1 MNFHEPASRGRLDP
15 AEIRLPLIAL
25 IDIILF
31 LLMYFILAG
40 SLQAEEAQLGTALAA
55 QSSTGRG
62 SDVPPAVIDVR
73 RVEGGRGVEFRLGA
87 RVFATRG
94 ELSEALS
101 ELPMGQTIMLRVDDE
116 ASVSAVAAAAQ
127 AAKDAGFTNVL
138 YLAPTGSRGSG
149 DGTGVLK

>member
-55 QSSTGRG
+55 QSTTGRG

-73 RVEGGRGVEFRLGA
+73 RTASGRGFEFRLGS
-87 RVFATRG
+87 RVFASRG
-94 ELSEALS
+94 ELASALS
-101 ELPMGQTIMLRVDDE
+101 ELPVGQTIMLRVDDE
-116 ASVSAVAAAAQ
+116 VSVSAVAAAAQ
-127 AAKDAGFTNVL
+127 AAKDTGFINVL
-138 YLAPTGSRGSG
+138 YIAPSAPRDGVSG
-149 DGTGVLK
+149 GLVK

>member
-62 SDVPPAVIDVR
+62 SDIPPAVIDVR
-73 RVEGGRGVEFRLGA
+73 RIAGGRGVEFRLGA
-87 RVFATRG
+87 RTFSSRG
-94 ELSEALS
+94 ELTSALG
-101 ELPMGQTIMLRVDDE
+101 ELPPSQTIMLRVDDE

-127 AAKDAGFTNVL
+127 AAKDAGFVNVL
-138 YLAPTGSRGSG
+138 YLAPTAMR
-149 DGTGVLK
+149 DGTSGGLVK